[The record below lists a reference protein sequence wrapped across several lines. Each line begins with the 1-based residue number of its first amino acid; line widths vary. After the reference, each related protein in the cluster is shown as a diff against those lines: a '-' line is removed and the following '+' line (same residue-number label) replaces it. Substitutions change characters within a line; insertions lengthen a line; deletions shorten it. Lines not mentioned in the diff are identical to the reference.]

1 MADPGNPGA
10 IIETLY
16 SYYTGDE
23 AFKAQFNRYLRERA
37 RRLRDAEIGERD

>member
-1 MADPGNPGA
+1 MAGPSNPGA

-23 AFKAQFNRYLRERA
+23 AFKARFNRYLRERA
-37 RRLRDAEIGERD
+37 RRLRDPEIGERD